1 MATFTFNGISSDT
14 YGLKIIEM
22 PPPSRGGNTVES
34 ITIPGRPE
42 QLTRSIEEYENTEL
56 EFEVMITDISKTR
69 DIFQWLKGNGKLVY
83 SDEPDK
89 YYNVISNDVI
99 SAVRISDELRRFV
112 IRFICSPFAYSIKND
127 TLSHIFTDI
136 KDSQPEKTIKV
147 TVGGSDSC
155 EPLYFFRWA
164 GRIEM
169 TVNGGAP
176 LIIDSGTEQSKAN
189 SGVIGEA
196 VSAEKDMETNSVIVN
211 GELGRTHG
219 EYTDTYTPSGNGTPI
234 YHYLSPEAAMFINT
248 SLRLAYKL
256 ENGVRKVCCEMTS
269 GKFPMLEPGENTVK
283 FRLMPEYTW
292 EHTMPDGTVRQYKH
306 TEQKLLVF
314 DVTPNT
320 RWL

>member
-1 MATFTFNGISSDT
+1 MGYFIFNGKDSREFGILESVPIPPKAERTLQTVEIPGRLYPLNKVRDEFKNVQLSFVLGITDHAKVNEINKWLNGSGKLILSSDT
-14 YGLKIIEM
+14 
-22 PPPSRGGNTVES
+22 S
-34 ITIPGRPE
+34 
-42 QLTRSIEEYENTEL
+42 
-56 EFEVMITDISKTR
+56 
-69 DIFQWLKGNGKLVY
+69 
-83 SDEPDK
+83 K
-89 YYNVISNDVI
+89 YYNAFVHSAISPERLSVRFGKIPIIFTVEPFRYDVDNPVI
-99 SAVRISDELRRFV
+99 
-112 IRFICSPFAYSIKND
+112 
-127 TLSHIFTDI
+127 SHIFTDI

-147 TVGGSDSC
+147 TAGGSYSC

-169 TVNGGAP
+169 TVNGGDP
-176 LIIDSGTEQSKAN
+176 LIIESGTAN
-189 SGVIGEA
+189 
-196 VSAEKDMETNSVIVN
+196 
-211 GELGRTHG
+211 G

-234 YHYLSPEAAMFINT
+234 YHYLSPEATMFINT
-248 SLRLAYKL
+248 SLRLAYRL

-283 FRLMPEYTW
+283 FRLIPEYTW

>member
-1 MATFTFNGISSDT
+1 MGYFIFNGTDSREFGILESVP
-14 YGLKIIEM
+14 I
-22 PPPSRGGNTVES
+22 PPKAERTLQTVE
-34 ITIPGRPE
+34 IPGRLYPLNKARDE
-42 QLTRSIEEYENTEL
+42 FKNVQLSFVL
-56 EFEVMITDISKTR
+56 GITDHSKIN
-69 DIFQWLKGNGKLVY
+69 DINKWLNGSGMLIL
-83 SDEPDK
+83 SNDTSK
-89 YYNVISNDVI
+89 YYNAFVHSAISPERLSVRFGKIPIIFTVEPFRYDVDNPVI
-99 SAVRISDELRRFV
+99 
-112 IRFICSPFAYSIKND
+112 
-127 TLSHIFTDI
+127 SHIFTDI

-147 TVGGSDSC
+147 TAGGSYSC

-169 TVNGGAP
+169 TVNGGDL
-176 LIIDSGTEQSKAN
+176 LIIDSGTAN
-189 SGVIGEA
+189 
-196 VSAEKDMETNSVIVN
+196 
-211 GELGRTHG
+211 G

-234 YHYLSPEAAMFINT
+234 YHYLSPEATMFINT
-248 SLRLAYKL
+248 SLRLAYRL
-256 ENGVRKVCCEMTS
+256 EGGVRKVCCEMTS

>member
-1 MATFTFNGISSDT
+1 MGYFIFNGKDSREFGILESVPIPPKAERTLQTVEIPGRLYPLNKVKDEFKNVQLSFVLGITDHAKVNEINKWLNGSGKLILSSDT
-14 YGLKIIEM
+14 
-22 PPPSRGGNTVES
+22 S
-34 ITIPGRPE
+34 
-42 QLTRSIEEYENTEL
+42 
-56 EFEVMITDISKTR
+56 
-69 DIFQWLKGNGKLVY
+69 
-83 SDEPDK
+83 K
-89 YYNVISNDVI
+89 YYNAFVHSAISPERLSVRFGKIPIIFTVEPFRYDVDNPVI
-99 SAVRISDELRRFV
+99 
-112 IRFICSPFAYSIKND
+112 
-127 TLSHIFTDI
+127 SHIFTDI

-147 TVGGSDSC
+147 TAGGSYSC

-169 TVNGGAP
+169 TVNGGDL
-176 LIIDSGTEQSKAN
+176 LIIDSGTAN
-189 SGVIGEA
+189 
-196 VSAEKDMETNSVIVN
+196 
-211 GELGRTHG
+211 G

-234 YHYLSPEAAMFINT
+234 YHYLSPEATMFINT
-248 SLRLAYKL
+248 SLRLTYRL
-256 ENGVRKVCCEMTS
+256 EGGVRKVCCEMTS

>member
-1 MATFTFNGISSDT
+1 MGYFIFNGKDSREFGILESVPIPPKAERILQTVEIPGRLYPLNKVKDEFKNVQLSFVLGITDHAKVNEINKWLNGSGKLILSSDT
-14 YGLKIIEM
+14 
-22 PPPSRGGNTVES
+22 S
-34 ITIPGRPE
+34 
-42 QLTRSIEEYENTEL
+42 
-56 EFEVMITDISKTR
+56 
-69 DIFQWLKGNGKLVY
+69 
-83 SDEPDK
+83 K
-89 YYNVISNDVI
+89 YYNAFVHSAISPERLSVRFGKIPIIFTVEPFRYDVDNPVI
-99 SAVRISDELRRFV
+99 
-112 IRFICSPFAYSIKND
+112 
-127 TLSHIFTDI
+127 SHIFTDI

-147 TVGGSDSC
+147 TAGGSYSC

-169 TVNGGAP
+169 TVNGGDL
-176 LIIDSGTEQSKAN
+176 LIIDSGTAN
-189 SGVIGEA
+189 
-196 VSAEKDMETNSVIVN
+196 
-211 GELGRTHG
+211 G

-234 YHYLSPEAAMFINT
+234 YHYLSPEATMFINT
-248 SLRLAYKL
+248 SLRLAYRL
-256 ENGVRKVCCEMTS
+256 EGGVRKVCCEMTS

>member
-1 MATFTFNGISSDT
+1 MGYFIFNGKDSREFGILESVP
-14 YGLKIIEM
+14 I
-22 PPPSRGGNTVES
+22 PPKAERTLQTVE
-34 ITIPGRPE
+34 IPGRLYPLNKARDE
-42 QLTRSIEEYENTEL
+42 FKNVQLSFVL
-56 EFEVMITDISKTR
+56 GITDHSKIN
-69 DIFQWLKGNGKLVY
+69 DINKWLNGSGMLIL
-83 SDEPDK
+83 SNDTSK
-89 YYNVISNDVI
+89 YYNAFVHSAISPERLSVRFGKIPIIFTVEPFRYDVDNPVI
-99 SAVRISDELRRFV
+99 
-112 IRFICSPFAYSIKND
+112 
-127 TLSHIFTDI
+127 SHIFTDI

-147 TVGGSDSC
+147 TAGGSYSC

-169 TVNGGAP
+169 TVNGGDL
-176 LIIDSGTEQSKAN
+176 LIIDSGTAN
-189 SGVIGEA
+189 
-196 VSAEKDMETNSVIVN
+196 
-211 GELGRTHG
+211 G

-234 YHYLSPEAAMFINT
+234 YHYLSPEATMFINT
-248 SLRLAYKL
+248 SLRLAYRL

-283 FRLMPEYTW
+283 FRLIPEYTW

>member
-1 MATFTFNGISSDT
+1 MGYFIFNGKDSREFGILESVPIPPKAERILQTVEIPGRLYPLNKVRDEFKNVQLSFVLGITDHAKVNEINKWLNGSGKLILSSDT
-14 YGLKIIEM
+14 
-22 PPPSRGGNTVES
+22 S
-34 ITIPGRPE
+34 
-42 QLTRSIEEYENTEL
+42 
-56 EFEVMITDISKTR
+56 
-69 DIFQWLKGNGKLVY
+69 
-83 SDEPDK
+83 K
-89 YYNVISNDVI
+89 YYNAFVHSAISPERLSVRFGKIPIIFTVEPFRYDVDNPVI
-99 SAVRISDELRRFV
+99 
-112 IRFICSPFAYSIKND
+112 
-127 TLSHIFTDI
+127 SHIFTDI

-147 TVGGSDSC
+147 TVGGSYSC

-169 TVNGGAP
+169 AVNGGAP
-176 LIIDSGTEQSKAN
+176 LIIDSGTAN
-189 SGVIGEA
+189 
-196 VSAEKDMETNSVIVN
+196 
-211 GELGRTHG
+211 G

-234 YHYLSPEAAMFINT
+234 YHYLSPEATMFINA
-248 SLRLAYKL
+248 SLRLAYRL
-256 ENGVRKVCCEMTS
+256 EGGVRKVCCEMTS

>member
-1 MATFTFNGISSDT
+1 MGYFIFNGKDSREFGILESVP
-14 YGLKIIEM
+14 I
-22 PPPSRGGNTVES
+22 PPKAERILQTVE
-34 ITIPGRPE
+34 IPGRLYPLNKARDE
-42 QLTRSIEEYENTEL
+42 FKNVQLSFVL
-56 EFEVMITDISKTR
+56 GITDHSKIN
-69 DIFQWLKGNGKLVY
+69 DINKWLNGSGMLIL
-83 SDEPDK
+83 SNDTSK
-89 YYNVISNDVI
+89 YYNAFVHSAISPERLSVRFGKIPIIFTVEPFRYDVDNPVI
-99 SAVRISDELRRFV
+99 
-112 IRFICSPFAYSIKND
+112 
-127 TLSHIFTDI
+127 SHIFTDI

-147 TVGGSDSC
+147 TAGGSYSC

-169 TVNGGAP
+169 AVNGGDP
-176 LIIDSGTEQSKAN
+176 LIIESGTAN
-189 SGVIGEA
+189 
-196 VSAEKDMETNSVIVN
+196 
-211 GELGRTHG
+211 G

-234 YHYLSPEAAMFINT
+234 YHYLSPEATMFINT
-248 SLRLAYKL
+248 SLRLAYRL

-283 FRLMPEYTW
+283 FRLIPEYTW

>member
-1 MATFTFNGISSDT
+1 MGYFIFNGKDSREFGILESVPIPPKAERILQTVEIPGRLYPLNKVRDEFKNVQLSFVLGITDHAKVNEINKWLNGSGKLILSSDT
-14 YGLKIIEM
+14 
-22 PPPSRGGNTVES
+22 S
-34 ITIPGRPE
+34 
-42 QLTRSIEEYENTEL
+42 
-56 EFEVMITDISKTR
+56 
-69 DIFQWLKGNGKLVY
+69 
-83 SDEPDK
+83 K
-89 YYNVISNDVI
+89 YYNAFVHSAISPERLSVRFGKIPIIFTVEPFRYDVDNPVI
-99 SAVRISDELRRFV
+99 
-112 IRFICSPFAYSIKND
+112 
-127 TLSHIFTDI
+127 SHIFTDI

-147 TVGGSDSC
+147 TVGGSYSC

-169 TVNGGAP
+169 AVNGGAP
-176 LIIDSGTEQSKAN
+176 LIIDSGTAN
-189 SGVIGEA
+189 
-196 VSAEKDMETNSVIVN
+196 
-211 GELGRTHG
+211 G

-234 YHYLSPEAAMFINT
+234 YHYLSPEATMFINT
-248 SLRLAYKL
+248 SLRLAYRL

>member
-1 MATFTFNGISSDT
+1 MGYFIFNGTDSREFGILESVPIPPKAERTLQTVEIPGRLYPLNKVKDEFKNVQLSFVLGITDHAKVNEINKWLNGSGKLILSSDT
-14 YGLKIIEM
+14 
-22 PPPSRGGNTVES
+22 S
-34 ITIPGRPE
+34 
-42 QLTRSIEEYENTEL
+42 
-56 EFEVMITDISKTR
+56 
-69 DIFQWLKGNGKLVY
+69 
-83 SDEPDK
+83 K
-89 YYNVISNDVI
+89 YYNAFVHSAISPERLSVRFGKIPIIFTVEPFRYDVDNPVI
-99 SAVRISDELRRFV
+99 
-112 IRFICSPFAYSIKND
+112 
-127 TLSHIFTDI
+127 SHIFTDI

-147 TVGGSDSC
+147 TAGGSYSC

-169 TVNGGAP
+169 AVNGGAP
-176 LIIDSGTEQSKAN
+176 LIIDSGTAN
-189 SGVIGEA
+189 
-196 VSAEKDMETNSVIVN
+196 
-211 GELGRTHG
+211 G

-234 YHYLSPEAAMFINT
+234 YHYLSPEATMFINT
-248 SLRLAYKL
+248 SLRLAYRL

-283 FRLMPEYTW
+283 FRLIPEYTW

>member
-1 MATFTFNGISSDT
+1 MGYFIFNGKDSREFGILESVPIPPKAERILQTVEIPGRLYPLNKVKDEFKNVQLSFVLGITDHAKVNEINKWLNGSGKLILSSDT
-14 YGLKIIEM
+14 
-22 PPPSRGGNTVES
+22 S
-34 ITIPGRPE
+34 
-42 QLTRSIEEYENTEL
+42 
-56 EFEVMITDISKTR
+56 
-69 DIFQWLKGNGKLVY
+69 
-83 SDEPDK
+83 K
-89 YYNVISNDVI
+89 YYNAFVHSAISPERLSVRFGKIPIIFTVEPFRYDVDNPVI
-99 SAVRISDELRRFV
+99 
-112 IRFICSPFAYSIKND
+112 
-127 TLSHIFTDI
+127 SHIFTDI

-147 TVGGSDSC
+147 TVGGSYSC

-169 TVNGGAP
+169 TVNGGDL
-176 LIIDSGTEQSKAN
+176 LIIDSGTAN
-189 SGVIGEA
+189 
-196 VSAEKDMETNSVIVN
+196 
-211 GELGRTHG
+211 G

-234 YHYLSPEAAMFINT
+234 YHYLSPEATMFINT
-248 SLRLAYKL
+248 SLRLAYRL
-256 ENGVRKVCCEMTS
+256 EGGVRKVCCEMTS

>member
-1 MATFTFNGISSDT
+1 MGYFIFNGTDSREFGILESVP
-14 YGLKIIEM
+14 I
-22 PPPSRGGNTVES
+22 PPKAERILQTVE
-34 ITIPGRPE
+34 IPGRLYPLNKARDE
-42 QLTRSIEEYENTEL
+42 FKNVQLSFVL
-56 EFEVMITDISKTR
+56 GITDHSKIN
-69 DIFQWLKGNGKLVY
+69 DINKWLNGSGMLIL
-83 SDEPDK
+83 SNDTSK
-89 YYNVISNDVI
+89 YYNAFVHSAISPERLSVRFGKIPIIFTVEPFRYDVDNPVI
-99 SAVRISDELRRFV
+99 
-112 IRFICSPFAYSIKND
+112 
-127 TLSHIFTDI
+127 SHIFTDI

-147 TVGGSDSC
+147 TAGGSYSC

-169 TVNGGAP
+169 AVNGGAP
-176 LIIDSGTEQSKAN
+176 LIIDSGTAN
-189 SGVIGEA
+189 
-196 VSAEKDMETNSVIVN
+196 
-211 GELGRTHG
+211 G

-234 YHYLSPEAAMFINT
+234 YHYLSPEATMFINT
-248 SLRLAYKL
+248 SLRLAYRL

-283 FRLMPEYTW
+283 FRLIPEYTW

>member
-1 MATFTFNGISSDT
+1 MGYFIFNGTDSREFGILESVPIPPKAERILQTVEIPGRLYPLNKVKDEFKNVQLSFVLGITDHAKVNEINKWLNGSGKLILSSDT
-14 YGLKIIEM
+14 
-22 PPPSRGGNTVES
+22 S
-34 ITIPGRPE
+34 
-42 QLTRSIEEYENTEL
+42 
-56 EFEVMITDISKTR
+56 
-69 DIFQWLKGNGKLVY
+69 
-83 SDEPDK
+83 K
-89 YYNVISNDVI
+89 YYNAFVHSAISPERLSVRFGKIPIIFTVEPFRYDVDNPVI
-99 SAVRISDELRRFV
+99 
-112 IRFICSPFAYSIKND
+112 
-127 TLSHIFTDI
+127 SHIFTDI

-147 TVGGSDSC
+147 TAGGSYSC

-169 TVNGGAP
+169 TVNGGDP
-176 LIIDSGTEQSKAN
+176 LIIESGTAN
-189 SGVIGEA
+189 
-196 VSAEKDMETNSVIVN
+196 
-211 GELGRTHG
+211 G

-234 YHYLSPEAAMFINT
+234 YHYLSPEATMFINT
-248 SLRLAYKL
+248 SLRLAYRL

-283 FRLMPEYTW
+283 FRLIPEYTW

>member
-1 MATFTFNGISSDT
+1 MGYFIFNGKDSREFGILESVPIPPKAERTLQTVEIPGRLYPLNKVRDEFKNVQLSFVLGITDHAKVNEINKWLNGSGKLILSSDT
-14 YGLKIIEM
+14 
-22 PPPSRGGNTVES
+22 S
-34 ITIPGRPE
+34 
-42 QLTRSIEEYENTEL
+42 
-56 EFEVMITDISKTR
+56 
-69 DIFQWLKGNGKLVY
+69 
-83 SDEPDK
+83 K
-89 YYNVISNDVI
+89 YYNAFVHSAISPERLSVRFGKIPIIFTVEPFRYDVDNPVI
-99 SAVRISDELRRFV
+99 
-112 IRFICSPFAYSIKND
+112 
-127 TLSHIFTDI
+127 SHIFTDI

-147 TVGGSDSC
+147 TAGGSYSC

-169 TVNGGAP
+169 TVNGGDL
-176 LIIDSGTEQSKAN
+176 LIIDSGTAN
-189 SGVIGEA
+189 
-196 VSAEKDMETNSVIVN
+196 
-211 GELGRTHG
+211 G

-234 YHYLSPEAAMFINT
+234 YHYLSPEATMFINT
-248 SLRLAYKL
+248 SLRLAYRL

-283 FRLMPEYTW
+283 FRLIPEYTW

>member
-1 MATFTFNGISSDT
+1 MGYFIFNGKDSREFGILESVP
-14 YGLKIIEM
+14 I
-22 PPPSRGGNTVES
+22 PPKAERILQTVE
-34 ITIPGRPE
+34 IPGRLYPLNKARDE
-42 QLTRSIEEYENTEL
+42 FKNVQLSFVL
-56 EFEVMITDISKTR
+56 GITDHSKIN
-69 DIFQWLKGNGKLVY
+69 DINKWLNGSGMLIL
-83 SDEPDK
+83 SNDTSK
-89 YYNVISNDVI
+89 YYNAFVHSAISPERLSVRFGKIPIIFTVEPFRYDVDNPVI
-99 SAVRISDELRRFV
+99 
-112 IRFICSPFAYSIKND
+112 
-127 TLSHIFTDI
+127 SHIFTDI

-147 TVGGSDSC
+147 TAGGSYSC

-169 TVNGGAP
+169 TVNGGDP
-176 LIIDSGTEQSKAN
+176 LIIESGTAN
-189 SGVIGEA
+189 
-196 VSAEKDMETNSVIVN
+196 
-211 GELGRTHG
+211 G

-234 YHYLSPEAAMFINT
+234 YHYLSPEATMFINT
-248 SLRLAYKL
+248 SLRLAYRL

-283 FRLMPEYTW
+283 FRLIPEYTW

>member
-1 MATFTFNGISSDT
+1 MGYFIFNGKDSREFGILESVPIPPKAERTLQTVEIPGRLYPLNKVKDEFKNVQLSFVLGITDHAKVNEINKWLNGSGKLILSSDT
-14 YGLKIIEM
+14 
-22 PPPSRGGNTVES
+22 S
-34 ITIPGRPE
+34 
-42 QLTRSIEEYENTEL
+42 
-56 EFEVMITDISKTR
+56 
-69 DIFQWLKGNGKLVY
+69 
-83 SDEPDK
+83 K
-89 YYNVISNDVI
+89 YYNAFVHSAISPERLSVRFGKIPIIFTVEPFRYDVDNPVI
-99 SAVRISDELRRFV
+99 
-112 IRFICSPFAYSIKND
+112 
-127 TLSHIFTDI
+127 SHIFTDI

-147 TVGGSDSC
+147 TVGGSYSC

-169 TVNGGAP
+169 TVNGGDL
-176 LIIDSGTEQSKAN
+176 LIIDSGTAN
-189 SGVIGEA
+189 
-196 VSAEKDMETNSVIVN
+196 
-211 GELGRTHG
+211 G

>member
-1 MATFTFNGISSDT
+1 MGYFIFNGTDSREFGILESVPIPPKAERTLQTVEIPGRLYPLNKVKDEFKNVQLSFVLGITDHAKVNEINKWLNGSGKLILSSDT
-14 YGLKIIEM
+14 
-22 PPPSRGGNTVES
+22 S
-34 ITIPGRPE
+34 
-42 QLTRSIEEYENTEL
+42 
-56 EFEVMITDISKTR
+56 
-69 DIFQWLKGNGKLVY
+69 
-83 SDEPDK
+83 K
-89 YYNVISNDVI
+89 YYNAFVHSAISPERLSVRFGKIPIIFTVEPFRYDVYNSVI
-99 SAVRISDELRRFV
+99 
-112 IRFICSPFAYSIKND
+112 
-127 TLSHIFTDI
+127 SHIFTDI

-147 TVGGSDSC
+147 TAGGSYSC

-169 TVNGGAP
+169 AVNGGAP
-176 LIIDSGTEQSKAN
+176 LIIDSGTAN
-189 SGVIGEA
+189 
-196 VSAEKDMETNSVIVN
+196 
-211 GELGRTHG
+211 G

-234 YHYLSPEAAMFINT
+234 YHYLSPEATMFINT
-248 SLRLAYKL
+248 SLRLAYRL

-283 FRLMPEYTW
+283 FRLIPEYTW

>member
-1 MATFTFNGISSDT
+1 MGYFIFNGKDSREFGILESVPIPPKAERTLQTVEIPGRMYPLNKVKDEFKNVQLSFVLGITDHAKVNEINKWLNGSGKLILSSDT
-14 YGLKIIEM
+14 
-22 PPPSRGGNTVES
+22 S
-34 ITIPGRPE
+34 
-42 QLTRSIEEYENTEL
+42 
-56 EFEVMITDISKTR
+56 
-69 DIFQWLKGNGKLVY
+69 
-83 SDEPDK
+83 K
-89 YYNVISNDVI
+89 YYNAFVHSAISPERLSVRFGKIPIIFTVEPFRYDVDNPVI
-99 SAVRISDELRRFV
+99 
-112 IRFICSPFAYSIKND
+112 
-127 TLSHIFTDI
+127 SHIFTDI

-147 TVGGSDSC
+147 TAGGSYSC

-169 TVNGGAP
+169 TVNGGDP
-176 LIIDSGTEQSKAN
+176 LIIESGTAN
-189 SGVIGEA
+189 
-196 VSAEKDMETNSVIVN
+196 
-211 GELGRTHG
+211 G

-234 YHYLSPEAAMFINT
+234 YHYLSPEATMFINT
-248 SLRLAYKL
+248 SLRLAYRL

-283 FRLMPEYTW
+283 FRLIPEYTW

>member
-1 MATFTFNGISSDT
+1 MGYFIFNGKDSREFGILESVPIPPKAERTLQTVEIPGRMFPLNKVKDEFKNVQLSFVLGITDHAKVNEINKWLNGSGKLILSSDT
-14 YGLKIIEM
+14 
-22 PPPSRGGNTVES
+22 S
-34 ITIPGRPE
+34 
-42 QLTRSIEEYENTEL
+42 
-56 EFEVMITDISKTR
+56 
-69 DIFQWLKGNGKLVY
+69 
-83 SDEPDK
+83 K
-89 YYNVISNDVI
+89 YYNAFVHSAISPERLSVRFGKIPIIFTVEPFRYDVDNPVI
-99 SAVRISDELRRFV
+99 
-112 IRFICSPFAYSIKND
+112 
-127 TLSHIFTDI
+127 SHIFTDI

-147 TVGGSDSC
+147 TVGGSYSC

-169 TVNGGAP
+169 TVNGGDL
-176 LIIDSGTEQSKAN
+176 LIIDSGTAN
-189 SGVIGEA
+189 
-196 VSAEKDMETNSVIVN
+196 
-211 GELGRTHG
+211 G

-234 YHYLSPEAAMFINT
+234 YHYLSPEATMFINT
-248 SLRLAYKL
+248 SLRLAYRL
-256 ENGVRKVCCEMTS
+256 EGGVRKVCCEMTS

>member
-1 MATFTFNGISSDT
+1 MGYFIFNGKDSREFGILESVP
-14 YGLKIIEM
+14 I
-22 PPPSRGGNTVES
+22 PPKAERTLQTVE
-34 ITIPGRPE
+34 IPGRLYPLNKVKDE
-42 QLTRSIEEYENTEL
+42 FKNVQLSFVL
-56 EFEVMITDISKTR
+56 GITDHSKIN
-69 DIFQWLKGNGKLVY
+69 DINKWLNGSGMLIL
-83 SDEPDK
+83 SNDTSK
-89 YYNVISNDVI
+89 YYNAFVHSAISPERLSVRFGKIPIIFTVEPFRYDVDNPVI
-99 SAVRISDELRRFV
+99 
-112 IRFICSPFAYSIKND
+112 
-127 TLSHIFTDI
+127 SHIFTDI

-147 TVGGSDSC
+147 TAGGSYSC

-169 TVNGGAP
+169 AVNGGAP
-176 LIIDSGTEQSKAN
+176 LIIDSGTAN
-189 SGVIGEA
+189 
-196 VSAEKDMETNSVIVN
+196 
-211 GELGRTHG
+211 G

-234 YHYLSPEAAMFINT
+234 YHYLSPEATMFINT
-248 SLRLAYKL
+248 SLRLAYRL
-256 ENGVRKVCCEMTS
+256 EGGVRKVCCEMTS

>member
-1 MATFTFNGISSDT
+1 MGYFIFNGTDSREFGILESVPIPPKAERTLQTVEIPGRLYPLNKVRDEFKNVQLSFVLGITDHAKVNEINKWLNGSGKLILSSDT
-14 YGLKIIEM
+14 
-22 PPPSRGGNTVES
+22 S
-34 ITIPGRPE
+34 
-42 QLTRSIEEYENTEL
+42 
-56 EFEVMITDISKTR
+56 
-69 DIFQWLKGNGKLVY
+69 
-83 SDEPDK
+83 K
-89 YYNVISNDVI
+89 YYNAFVHSAISPERLSVRFGKIPIIFTVEPFRYDVDNPVI
-99 SAVRISDELRRFV
+99 
-112 IRFICSPFAYSIKND
+112 
-127 TLSHIFTDI
+127 SHIFTDI

-147 TVGGSDSC
+147 TAGGSYSC

-169 TVNGGAP
+169 AVNGGAP
-176 LIIDSGTEQSKAN
+176 LIIDSGTAN
-189 SGVIGEA
+189 
-196 VSAEKDMETNSVIVN
+196 
-211 GELGRTHG
+211 G

-234 YHYLSPEAAMFINT
+234 YHYLSPEATMFINT
-248 SLRLAYKL
+248 SLRLAYRL

-283 FRLMPEYTW
+283 FRLIPEYTW

>member
-1 MATFTFNGISSDT
+1 MATFTFNGISSNT

-147 TVGGSDSC
+147 TAGGSYSC

-169 TVNGGAP
+169 AVNGGAP
-176 LIIDSGTEQSKAN
+176 LIIDSGTAN
-189 SGVIGEA
+189 
-196 VSAEKDMETNSVIVN
+196 
-211 GELGRTHG
+211 G

-234 YHYLSPEAAMFINT
+234 YHYLSPEATMFINT
-248 SLRLAYKL
+248 SLRLAYRL

-283 FRLMPEYTW
+283 FRLIPEYTW

>member
-1 MATFTFNGISSDT
+1 MGYFIFNGKDSREFGILESVP
-14 YGLKIIEM
+14 I
-22 PPPSRGGNTVES
+22 PPKAERILQTVE
-34 ITIPGRPE
+34 IPGRLYPLNKARDE
-42 QLTRSIEEYENTEL
+42 FKNVQLSFVL
-56 EFEVMITDISKTR
+56 GITDHSKIN
-69 DIFQWLKGNGKLVY
+69 DINKWLNGSGMLIL
-83 SDEPDK
+83 SNDTSK
-89 YYNVISNDVI
+89 YYNAFVHSAISPERLSVRFGKIPIIFTVEPFRYDVDNPVI
-99 SAVRISDELRRFV
+99 
-112 IRFICSPFAYSIKND
+112 
-127 TLSHIFTDI
+127 SHIFTDI

-147 TVGGSDSC
+147 TAGGSYSC

-169 TVNGGAP
+169 AVNGGAP
-176 LIIDSGTEQSKAN
+176 LIIDSGTAN
-189 SGVIGEA
+189 
-196 VSAEKDMETNSVIVN
+196 
-211 GELGRTHG
+211 G

-234 YHYLSPEAAMFINT
+234 YHYLSPEATMFINT
-248 SLRLAYKL
+248 SLRLAYRL

-306 TEQKLLVF
+306 ADQKLLVF

>member
-1 MATFTFNGISSDT
+1 MGYFIFNGKDSREFGILESVP
-14 YGLKIIEM
+14 I
-22 PPPSRGGNTVES
+22 PPKAERILQTVE
-34 ITIPGRPE
+34 IPGRLYPLNKVRDE
-42 QLTRSIEEYENTEL
+42 FKNVQLSFVL
-56 EFEVMITDISKTR
+56 GITDHSKIN
-69 DIFQWLKGNGKLVY
+69 DINKWLNGSGMLIL
-83 SDEPDK
+83 SNDTSK
-89 YYNVISNDVI
+89 YYNAFVHSAISPERLSVRFGKIPIIFTVEPFRYDVDNPVI
-99 SAVRISDELRRFV
+99 
-112 IRFICSPFAYSIKND
+112 
-127 TLSHIFTDI
+127 SHIFTDI

-147 TVGGSDSC
+147 TAGGSYSC

-169 TVNGGAP
+169 AVNGGAP
-176 LIIDSGTEQSKAN
+176 LIIDSGTAN
-189 SGVIGEA
+189 
-196 VSAEKDMETNSVIVN
+196 
-211 GELGRTHG
+211 G

-234 YHYLSPEAAMFINT
+234 YHYLSPEATMFINT
-248 SLRLAYKL
+248 SLRLAYRL

-283 FRLMPEYTW
+283 FRLIPEYTW

>member
-1 MATFTFNGISSDT
+1 MGYFIFNGKDSREFGILESVP
-14 YGLKIIEM
+14 I
-22 PPPSRGGNTVES
+22 PPKAERILQTVE
-34 ITIPGRPE
+34 IPGRLYPLNKARDE
-42 QLTRSIEEYENTEL
+42 FKNVQLSFVL
-56 EFEVMITDISKTR
+56 GITDHSKIN
-69 DIFQWLKGNGKLVY
+69 DINKWLNGSGMLIL
-83 SDEPDK
+83 SNDTSK
-89 YYNVISNDVI
+89 YYNAFVHSAISPERLSVRFGKIPIIFTVEPFRYDVDNPVI
-99 SAVRISDELRRFV
+99 
-112 IRFICSPFAYSIKND
+112 
-127 TLSHIFTDI
+127 SHIFTDI

-147 TVGGSDSC
+147 TAGGSYSC

-169 TVNGGAP
+169 AVNGGAP
-176 LIIDSGTEQSKAN
+176 LIIDIGTAN
-189 SGVIGEA
+189 
-196 VSAEKDMETNSVIVN
+196 
-211 GELGRTHG
+211 G

-234 YHYLSPEAAMFINT
+234 YHYLSPEATMFINT
-248 SLRLAYKL
+248 SLRLAYRL

-283 FRLMPEYTW
+283 FRLIPEYTW